1 MLVQMRERAL
11 IYNVIWQLRTGW
23 FLISSKWWKFA
34 GNLLKL
40 HHSTKGAGKT
50 GHQYS
55 EKTEGLNSNNA
66 RKNLDLYLELHTK
79 MK

>member
-1 MLVQMRERAL
+1 MLDVGTNEGKSSYIQYNMAVKNRVVLNLQQM
-11 IYNVIWQLRTGW
+11 V
-23 FLISSKWWKFA
+23 
-34 GNLLKL
+34 KL

-50 GHQYS
+50 GHQYAK
-55 EKTEGLNSNNA
+55 KTEGLNSNNA